1 MGGDSMRQNEPSVQ
15 GKNSVE
21 EGKETIGNFT
31 TALFWVVAA
40 GPVVSALLFPGY
52 FIQGVKFPESLIAYA
67 FSAVVFSRRRLIYD
81 SSCRLRNNEE

>member
-1 MGGDSMRQNEPSVQ
+1 MPGAEAPGG
-15 GKNSVE
+15 G
-21 EGKETIGNFT
+21 GYTHIFGNFT

-67 FSAVVFSRRRLIYD
+67 FSAVLFFFSPPAYI
-81 SSCRLRNNEE
+81 